1 MLSKLSRSGGDD
13 NLRITSICSSVQM
26 SHKLR
31 ILSLLFLY
39 FCSSH
44 FCDTIVR
51 SISSRSI
58 VVWGNFPHG
67 PIWLRAF
74 MARAAFTLPNNGR
87 KILIQLPY
95 DIRPRV
101 WGFYALR
108 VLIWKCSRGDFSP
121 LLSPPIFLYNTFV
134 MKRFWNFHFSFE
146 IVGKDEGKE
155 PTGSASLG
163 RHQRVRF
170 EAGWKDKRNSE
181 NLASDDSQTLG
192 GLAQRFHFGFR
203 WLSGSVLLGANERRR
218 ANLAIDFRIHWH
230 HFET

>member
-1 MLSKLSRSGGDD
+1 MNYIFIVFEKMLSKLSRSGGDD

-31 ILSLLFLY
+31 ILSLLLLY

-74 MARAAFTLPNNGR
+74 MARAAFTLPNCSGR

-108 VLIWKCSRGDFSP
+108 VLIWKCSRRDFPPSSV
-121 LLSPPIFLYNTFV
+121 LRSFFTTHLSW
-134 MKRFWNFHFSFE
+134 RDFE
-146 IVGKDEGKE
+146 ISIFPLK
-155 PTGSASLG
+155 L
-163 RHQRVRF
+163 
-170 EAGWKDKRNSE
+170 
-181 NLASDDSQTLG
+181 
-192 GLAQRFHFGFR
+192 
-203 WLSGSVLLGANERRR
+203 
-218 ANLAIDFRIHWH
+218 
-230 HFET
+230 

>member
-31 ILSLLFLY
+31 ILSLLLLY

-74 MARAAFTLPNNGR
+74 MARAAFTLPNCSGR

-108 VLIWKCSRGDFSP
+108 VLIWKCSRRDFPPPQSSDLSLQHICHEEILNFPFFLWNCRKRWGERTDWFRVSWASP
-121 LLSPPIFLYNTFV
+121 KSP
-134 MKRFWNFHFSFE
+134 FW
-146 IVGKDEGKE
+146 G
-155 PTGSASLG
+155 
-163 RHQRVRF
+163 
-170 EAGWKDKRNSE
+170 
-181 NLASDDSQTLG
+181 
-192 GLAQRFHFGFR
+192 
-203 WLSGSVLLGANERRR
+203 
-218 ANLAIDFRIHWH
+218 
-230 HFET
+230 